1 MSMATKYVCDRGGV
15 CKPPYIPKSPAVIKA
30 IEKIGCKPQYLIQ
43 IMEALQ
49 EEKGMLEPEDLAE
62 VSQALS
68 IPLSEIYGVA
78 TFYSHF
84 RLSKASR
91 HSVTVCTGTACH
103 VKGKD
108 AVIAALKKQLGVSPG
123 ESTPDGRF
131 SFDTAR
137 CFGACALAPVMRID
151 GETFARVKPEEI
163 PKTLEKYK

>member
-15 CKPPYIPKSPAVIKA
+15 CKPPYEPKSPAVIRA
-30 IEKIGCKPQYLIQ
+30 IEKVGCKAQHLIQ
-43 IMEALQ
+43 IMEELQ

-68 IPLSEIYGVA
+68 IPLSEIYGIA

-91 HSVTVCTGTACH
+91 HAITACTGTACH

-108 AVIAALKKQLGVSPG
+108 AVIAAIKKSIGVSPG

-131 SFDTAR
+131 SFDTSR
-137 CFGACALAPVMRID
+137 CFGACALAPVVRID
-151 GETFARVKPEEI
+151 GETYGNVKPEDV
-163 PKTLEKYK
+163 PKMLEKYK